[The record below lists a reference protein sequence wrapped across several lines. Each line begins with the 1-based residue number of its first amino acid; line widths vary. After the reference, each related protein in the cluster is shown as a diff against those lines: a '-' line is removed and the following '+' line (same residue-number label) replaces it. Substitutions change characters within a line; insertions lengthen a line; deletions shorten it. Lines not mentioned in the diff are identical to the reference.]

1 MKQKLLKIVSI
12 ASVVTA
18 LSIPGSVY
26 ANSKE
31 DKAIEE
37 NLKIITS
44 YSPEITYEKAPK
56 TGTINAPSAPSGSNE
71 NEVSPSSLAF
81 INVASG
87 TTDTDYISSIKHVMT
102 SGSTKGKKISVT
114 TSATASIWF
123 EGNFSAGLLNTG
135 PKNTAIA
142 YGTAS
147 STTGS
152 TTLVD
157 NTVVSGS
164 YRGIT
169 YHSCVYDFTLYELKT
184 SESVTVY

>member
-18 LSIPGSVY
+18 LSIPGSVF

-31 DKAIEE
+31 DSKAIEE

-44 YSPEITYEKAPK
+44 YSPEITYDIVPK
-56 TGTINAPSAPSGSNE
+56 TGTITAPSGNNE
-71 NEVSPSSLAF
+71 ISPSSTSF
-81 INVASG
+81 VQVATG
-87 TTDTDYISSIKHVMT
+87 TTDTDYISAVKHVMT
-102 SGSTKGKKISVT
+102 SGSTKGKKLTVT

-123 EGNFSAGLLNTG
+123 EGNFAAGLLNTG
-135 PKNTAIA
+135 TKDMAIG
-142 YGTAS
+142 YGTATS
-147 STTGS
+147 ITGS

-157 NTVVSGS
+157 NTVVKGS

-169 YHSCVYDFTLYELKT
+169 YHSCVYDFALYELKS